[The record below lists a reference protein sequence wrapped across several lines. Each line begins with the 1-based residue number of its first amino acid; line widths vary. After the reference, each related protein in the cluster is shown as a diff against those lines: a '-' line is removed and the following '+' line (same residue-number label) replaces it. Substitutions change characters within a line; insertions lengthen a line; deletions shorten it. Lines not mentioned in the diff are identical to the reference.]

1 MLKCKKTL
9 SLIMV
14 FVMLS
19 AVIALSAVAVHA
31 EDKMPETDATVSVR
45 QNQDP
50 SEDEDIDDS
59 DYDDEYID
67 DIADGTGRPE
77 GLPYL
82 FYRISVAADGDGTAI
97 GTVNGES
104 FTGSKPVGKRQDQI
118 DDLIVTLTA
127 SSDSG
132 TFTDWTITGSFM
144 IVSGGLNEKV
154 ITIRP
159 DSDIAAV
166 ANFSD
171 GGDNVSATEAQP
183 TEVKPTQEN
192 LSGGK
197 ATADEKKVNNSMTSP
212 KTGDCVPMIL
222 TVIALTAVISVL
234 AVKKIK
240 E

>member
-1 MLKCKKTL
+1 MLKCKRIL

-31 EDKMPETDATVSVR
+31 EDKKPETDATVSVR
-45 QNQDP
+45 QDQVP
-50 SEDEDIDDS
+50 SEDS

-144 IVSGGLNEKV
+144 IVSGGLDEKV

-159 DSDIAAV
+159 DSDITAV

-171 GGDNVSATEAQP
+171 KGKGEVSESEKGTGSTATP
-183 TEVKPTQEN
+183 
-192 LSGGK
+192 
-197 ATADEKKVNNSMTSP
+197 DERKTNNSKTSP
-212 KTGDCVPMIL
+212 KTADTEPMVVL
-222 TVIALTAVISVL
+222 MLGLAAAAGVL

-240 E
+240 ES